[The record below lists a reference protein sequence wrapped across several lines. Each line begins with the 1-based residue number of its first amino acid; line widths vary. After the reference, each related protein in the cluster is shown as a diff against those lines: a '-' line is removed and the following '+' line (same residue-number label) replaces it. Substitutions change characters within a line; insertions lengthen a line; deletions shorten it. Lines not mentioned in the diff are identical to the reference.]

1 MTLLESTGGRT
12 RAAGQS
18 QAERQPNRLPG
29 ARRKQTGLENAREVA
44 TTMLVL
50 VLIAFGIVALRYL
63 LVLAYGFLR

>member
-1 MTLLESTGGRT
+1 MALLESTSRRT
-12 RAAGQS
+12 RAAAPSSEEGQS
-18 QAERQPNRLPG
+18 NRLPG

-44 TTMLVL
+44 TTMLIL